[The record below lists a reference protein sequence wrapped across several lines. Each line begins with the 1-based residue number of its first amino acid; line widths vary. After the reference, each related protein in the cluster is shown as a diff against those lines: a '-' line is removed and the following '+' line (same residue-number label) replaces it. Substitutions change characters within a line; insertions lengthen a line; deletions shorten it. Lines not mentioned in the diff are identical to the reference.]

1 MYIYYSWHVLQIIS
15 KNTSF
20 YDFLNV
26 HLVHLHHFPSGKY
39 IKVSEILLI
48 LLCFVV
54 TISLNNL

>member
-1 MYIYYSWHVLQIIS
+1 MYTYYSWNVLQITS

-26 HLVHLHHFPSGKY
+26 HLVHLHHLPSGKY

-48 LLCFVV
+48 LL
-54 TISLNNL
+54 